1 MKISSKTAHLRR
13 RQLDQRL
20 QEEPRN
26 MPPASGWIGA
36 IREALGM
43 SSAQLAR
50 RLGITKPTMRKI
62 EESERRGTITLST
75 LKRAANALGCE
86 VKVSLLPPDSLEG
99 ILRRRAL
106 ETAEKILKRTSLHMN
121 LEAQGTSP
129 SFQKEQMKETAD
141 DLIRNRDRRLWED

>member
-1 MKISSKTAHLRR
+1 MKTSPKTARLRL
-13 RQLDQRL
+13 RQLDQGFRK
-20 QEEPRN
+20 EPRSL
-26 MPPASGWIGA
+26 PPPSGWIA
-36 IREALGM
+36 AVREALGM

-75 LKRAANALGCE
+75 LQRAANALGCE
-86 VKVSLLPPDSLEG
+86 VKISLLPPDSLEG

-129 SFQKEQMKETAD
+129 SFQKDQLKEMAD
-141 DLIRNRDRRLWED
+141 DLIRNFDRRLWED